1 VGKIHGPGGVEGIP
15 SPPSMYR
22 RHHGITAAVMVS
34 PPPSY
39 GITAA
44 VIQSDDGDGTI
55 FDA

>member
-1 VGKIHGPGGVEGIP
+1 VGKIHGPRGVEGIP
-15 SPPSMYR
+15 SPPSMYH
-22 RHHGITAAVMVS
+22 RHHSITAAVMVS

-39 GITAA
+39 GITAV